1 MVSSDIR
8 HSRRKRLCFITTVP
22 MAVSAFLRLHIE
34 RLADDYDVF
43 VISNYDAEPLP
54 KDVRVTYLNVPLA
67 REVSP
72 FVDLK
77 VLFSLVGLF
86 RRYRFDVVH
95 SVTPKAGLLGM
106 LAARLA
112 GVPVRV
118 HWFTGQVWV
127 TRRGLGRFILKSADR
142 LIAAAA
148 SHLLADSPSQR
159 DFLVAERVCRE
170 ESVKVI
176 GDGSICGV
184 DGGRFRPDPLA
195 RERVRLEHAIPAD
208 ALVVL
213 FLGRLNTDKG
223 LREMALAMVDLD
235 DPFADVHWLIAGPD
249 EGGMVEHIRSVAA
262 RLAGRLHFQGFTR
275 EPEAYMAAADIFCLP
290 SYREG
295 FGSSVLEAAAAGL
308 PSVATRIYGLTD
320 AVEEG
325 VTGLLV
331 PPANVPELTAA
342 LRRLI
347 EDVALRATMSE
358 AARARALQRFS
369 RERIVEGLSDFYACL
384 FARGKKA

>member
-1 MVSSDIR
+1 MSSEIR
-8 HSRRKRLCFITTVP
+8 HLRRKRLCFITTVP

-43 VISNYDAEPLP
+43 VISNYGTEPLP
-54 KDVRVTYLNVPLA
+54 DDERVTYLNVPLA
-67 REVSP
+67 REISP
-72 FVDLK
+72 LIDLRT
-77 VLFSLVGLF
+77 LFSLVGLF
-86 RRYRFDVVH
+86 RHYRFDVVH

-112 GVPVRV
+112 GVPVRI

-127 TRRGLGRFILKSADR
+127 TRTGLGRFILKSADR

-159 DFLVAERVCRE
+159 DFLVAERVCRGGRIE
-170 ESVKVI
+170 VI

-184 DGGRFRPDPLA
+184 DGERFRPDPLA
-195 RERVRLEHAIPAD
+195 RKRVRDEHVVPTD

-223 LREMALAMVDLD
+223 LRELAQAMVQLD
-235 DPFADVHWLIAGPD
+235 DQLPDVHWLIAGPD
-249 EGGMVEHIRSVAA
+249 EGGMVEHIRSVAGC
-262 RLAGRLHFQGFTR
+262 LGERLHFQGFTR

-295 FGSSVLEAAAAGL
+295 FGSSVLEAAAAGV

-320 AVEEG
+320 AVEDG
-325 VTGLLV
+325 VSGLLV
-331 PPANVPELTAA
+331 PSASVPELKAA
-342 LRRLI
+342 LQRLI
-347 EDVALRATMSE
+347 EDGELRAAMGE
-358 AARARALQRFS
+358 AARTRALLRFS
-369 RERIVEGLSDFYACL
+369 RAKVVGGLSDFYARI
-384 FARGKKA
+384 FGQGNKT

>member
-1 MVSSDIR
+1 ML
-8 HSRRKRLCFITTVP
+8 RKRLCFITTVP

-34 RLADDYDVF
+34 RLANDYDVF
-43 VISNYDAEPLP
+43 VISNYGAEPVP
-54 KDVRVTYLNVPLA
+54 QDERVTYLSVPLA
-67 REVSP
+67 RDISP
-72 FVDLK
+72 IVDLK
-77 VLFSLVGLF
+77 TLFQLVRLF
-86 RRYRFDVVH
+86 RRHRFDAVH

-106 LAARLA
+106 LAACMA

-127 TRRGLGRFILKSADR
+127 TRMGAARFVLKSADR
-142 LIAAAA
+142 LIAATA

-159 DFLVAERVCRE
+159 DFLLAEGVCRAGALE
-170 ESVKVI
+170 VI

-184 DGGRFRPDPLA
+184 DGERFRPDQQA
-195 RERVRLEHAIPAD
+195 RERVRVEHGIPLD
-208 ALVVL
+208 APLVL

-223 LREMALAMVDLD
+223 LREMAEAMLALD
-235 DPFADVHWLIAGPD
+235 ERFPSLHWLVVGPD
-249 EGGMVEHIRSVAA
+249 EGGMVEHILSVAG
-262 RLAGRLHFQGFTR
+262 RLGERLHFQGFTR

-295 FGSSVLEAAAAGL
+295 FGSSVLEAAAAGV

-320 AVEEG
+320 AVEDG

-331 PPANVPELTAA
+331 PQAKVPELVGA
-342 LRRLI
+342 LQRLL
-347 EDVALRATMSE
+347 DDGALRAAMAE

-369 RERIVEGLSDFYACL
+369 RERIVEGLGAFYARV
-384 FARGKKA
+384 FAQGGKA